1 MGFLSQGVPNLV
13 PWLIFRAWRGGRW
26 DFRLWPFLGRFFGF
40 CTEKLRFF
48 GFDVRCSFWFFGFLA
63 PAFLA
68 KIKHVTD
75 FSLCCESVQSD
86 VKLFLCFY
94 FTVNPGQIAMWD
106 SGFLFEVYSSLCQAL
121 GQCRWAK
128 KANQKRKKHE
138 SSENKVN
145 LSLPSFNFTRFRT
158 FIRSAWFSPLS
169 WSLEQARFTAIESF
183 LRTQNCPHCP
193 LLLSNRGS
201 LWILVDNPRADM
213 PVLWP

>member
-86 VKLFLCFY
+86 NKEHCIVLYCIERSTRAAKTRSISLFPPLISR
-94 FTVNPGQIAMWD
+94 G
-106 SGFLFEVYSSLCQAL
+106 
-121 GQCRWAK
+121 
-128 KANQKRKKHE
+128 
-138 SSENKVN
+138 
-145 LSLPSFNFTRFRT
+145 FRT
-158 FIRSAWFSPLS
+158 FISFIRSAWFSPLS
-169 WSLEQARFTAIESF
+169 WSLEQARFTTIESF

>member
-106 SGFLFEVYSSLCQAL
+106 SGFLFEVYRRLCQAL

-128 KANQKRKKHE
+128 KANEKRKKHE

-145 LSLPSFNFTRFRT
+145 LSLPSFNFTRFSH
-158 FIRSAWFSPLS
+158 FYSIRLVFPSI
-169 WSLEQARFTAIESF
+169 LEPGT
-183 LRTQNCPHCP
+183 
-193 LLLSNRGS
+193 G
-201 LWILVDNPRADM
+201 
-213 PVLWP
+213 

>member
-13 PWLIFRAWRGGRW
+13 PWLIFRAWRGGLW

-68 KIKHVTD
+68 KIKHGTD

-128 KANQKRKKHE
+128 KANEKRKKHE

-145 LSLPSFNFTRFRT
+145 LLFPPLISRGFRT
-158 FIRSAWFSPLS
+158 FIRSAWFSPVS

-193 LLLSNRGS
+193 LWLSNRGS